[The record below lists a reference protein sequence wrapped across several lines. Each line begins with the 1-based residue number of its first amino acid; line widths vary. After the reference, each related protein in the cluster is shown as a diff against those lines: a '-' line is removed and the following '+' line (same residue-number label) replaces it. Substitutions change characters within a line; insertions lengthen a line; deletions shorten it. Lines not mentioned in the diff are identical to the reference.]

1 MASSVQDKTV
11 PAKMEFK
18 LKEDEKFTDWLLR
31 VKPRLEF
38 LAGIV
43 GRKNREDKQPGSA
56 QMLIENLDALLEDLS
71 DIALEVKEHT
81 IRAKEYYQDWVAE
94 STAAQMKVNGGW
106 TDAKKTAQDFAVKL
120 NCSEKRIHDRLEAMN
135 ATIEYRT
142 TSAQSMLRSLKP

>member
-56 QMLIENLDALLEDLS
+56 QMLIENLDALLEDLLGHS
-71 DIALEVKEHT
+71 PGSQGA
-81 IRAKEYYQDWVAE
+81 Y
-94 STAAQMKVNGGW
+94 NPG
-106 TDAKKTAQDFAVKL
+106 
-120 NCSEKRIHDRLEAMN
+120 
-135 ATIEYRT
+135 
-142 TSAQSMLRSLKP
+142 